1 MSALRAMALALAV
14 AAASAAHAGVSL
26 SVDRG
31 TAAVKEQFYLILR
44 AEGSRIGEPVMPH
57 LDGLVIQRRPV
68 STRQQTSVNFINGRV
83 QQNNVR
89 EWQYIAWA
97 TTPGKMEI
105 PPAKVNI
112 DGNDEISKPVT
123 IEIQDAPPGGLS
135 RPPAGA
141 RPMQNQPLQQEP
153 QQEPAQPEPV
163 RRARGDVTLDEVLL
177 IESKV
182 SKTSIYQGEALAYTV
197 SYSVL
202 EDASVRVA
210 GDEGNRLNLPSVE
223 GFYEA
228 EIKKEE
234 KRENRNEMSYITTVL
249 TRPMFATKPGT
260 FEIPPVL
267 WSGRITA
274 PTSLGPRSF
283 RAERATDSYTIEVKP
298 LPESPPNFSGAVGK
312 LNISSSLEGGVVE
325 QGKPKVFTIV
335 IAGEGNI
342 DAIPKPELPAMDW
355 CHVSE
360 PEITVN
366 PLAGPLEFE
375 KRFAYTL
382 TPMRAEMHQIPQVD
396 FVYFA
401 PDIASYKTVSTKP
414 LDVFVQAGED
424 EGKLVTVG
432 GQSTPKTEAVDLLA
446 SDIAPLL
453 PIAGGPTAAGA
464 NWPLNT
470 IAFGLPPVTYLASL
484 LYLRRKRRFDTD
496 LGYARGMRAKA
507 RSRKRLSEAAH
518 SKDPGEALFK
528 ALTGFLGD
536 KFNLPDAGMTS
547 QDVRIAMLEYGI
559 SAEVVEEYVKV
570 LRTCER
576 QRYSGAVLSAAEA
589 AALTDA
595 AVAALEHFESEV
607 ARKGR

>member
-1 MSALRAMALALAV
+1 MPVLRAAV
-14 AAASAAHAGVSL
+14 LTLVFAAASAAHAGVTL
-26 SVDRG
+26 SVDRAS
-31 TAAVKEQFYLILR
+31 AAVKEQFYLVLR
-44 AEGSRIGEPVMPH
+44 AEGGRIGEPVMPH

-89 EWQYIAWA
+89 EWQYVAWA
-97 TTPGKMEI
+97 TAPGKMEI

-112 DGNDEISKPVT
+112 DGNDELSKPVT
-123 IEIQDAPPGGLS
+123 IDIEDAPAGGLS
-135 RPPAGA
+135 RPPGGG
-141 RPMQNQPLQQEP
+141 RPVQNLPLQNAQP
-153 QQEPAQPEPV
+153 QEPAQQPG
-163 RRARGDVTLDEVLL
+163 RRPRGDVTLDEVLL
-177 IESKV
+177 IESSV
-182 SKTSIYQGEALAYTV
+182 SKTSIYQGEALAYSV

-202 EDASVRVA
+202 NDPSVRVA

-228 EIKKEE
+228 EIKKDE
-234 KRENRNEMSYITTVL
+234 KQETRNEMAYITTVL
-249 TRPMFATKPGT
+249 SRPMFATKPGT
-260 FEIPPVL
+260 FEIPPVV

-283 RAERATDSYTIEVKP
+283 RAERATEAYTIEVKP
-298 LPESPPNFSGAVGK
+298 LPDSPPNFSGAVGK
-312 LNISSSLEGGVVE
+312 LNISASLEGGAVE
-325 QGKPKVFTIV
+325 QGKPKIFTVV

-342 DAIPKPELPAMDW
+342 DAIPKPQLPAMDW

-360 PEITVN
+360 PEITVT

-382 TPMRAEMHQIPQVD
+382 TPMRPEMHQIPQVE

-401 PDIASYKTVSTKP
+401 PDIESYKTVSTKP

-424 EGKLVTVG
+424 AGKLVVVG
-432 GQSTPKTEAVDLLA
+432 GQSAPKADAVELLA
-446 SDIAPLL
+446 SDLAPLL
-453 PIAGGPTAAGA
+453 PLDDAPEPVGPH
-464 NWPLNT
+464 WPLNT
-470 IAFGLPPVTYLASL
+470 LAFGGPPLGFLAGL
-484 LYLRRKRRFDTD
+484 VYLRRQRRFATD

-547 QDVRIAMLEYGI
+547 QDVRTAMLEYGI

-576 QRYSGAVLSAAEA
+576 QRYSGAVLSGAEA
-589 AALTDA
+589 VALTEA
-595 AVAALEHFESEV
+595 AVAALEHFETEV
-607 ARKGR
+607 AGKGR